1 RGDATGVVLD
11 IDNLALGYTRTDATS
26 RIVYLHLTGVT
37 RAAEQIGDRVS
48 REARKRQQTEE
59 EDEAELQS
67 EELEDTS
74 P

>member
-1 RGDATGVVLD
+1 MG
-11 IDNLALGYTRTDATS
+11 S

-48 REARKRQQTEE
+48 RKARKRQQTEE